1 MGDRIWITDSRIRT
15 GRGPLILEED
25 SARPAM
31 PLVCRVADKELE
43 LADSNDAATAR
54 NFLVSF
60 FHCISTLLIRR
71 LLQSLLTNDDPFR
84 NIQGLITSSH
94 QPHSMFCLLY
104 PSTKCNAL
112 KI

>member
-25 SARPAM
+25 
-31 PLVCRVADKELE
+31 LADKELE
-43 LADSNDAATAR
+43 LADSNGAATAR